1 MLLRHICIY
10 SCALKKR
17 CLFKISIRELM
28 KAKTIQSIK
37 SRKLHL
43 PNRMVKRW
51 CFIIRT
57 FPKDCPRSGRF
68 SRFRVTGN
76 ACPEK
81 LGSLDE
87 TRPEILYFVEGSN
100 RDAFDVL
107 LASTFLGLFTRHQ
120 KFIQWKKNPSKVFQS
135 ESRRVCSTKD
145 FSSLGNPPQA
155 IFRIATWCFLV
166 TRGRTLVLMSW
177 REWLELFCFIIFI
190 ILVYY
195 LRGWV
200 GYSFFLFLSSSFHIS
215 WEELG
220 LLTPT
225 SNDSRN
231 LWLKYF

>member
-145 FSSLGNPPQA
+145 FSSLGNLPQA
-155 IFRIATWCFLV
+155 IFRIATWFSSDQGKDARFNVLAGV
-166 TRGRTLVLMSW
+166 TRVVLFYYFYYFS
-177 REWLELFCFIIFI
+177 LLFKGLSGLFIF
-190 ILVYY
+190 
-195 LRGWV
+195 
-200 GYSFFLFLSSSFHIS
+200 SFF
-215 WEELG
+215 EL
-220 LLTPT
+220 
-225 SNDSRN
+225 
-231 LWLKYF
+231 